1 MQAKP
6 VNKNY
11 KNVALFSSYI
21 SYVWLSIDRFIM
33 EIKCSSKDQCLL
45 WRQQKNKSAFFAS
58 YDNGMNLFLKKAL
71 SFLYPGFLYCLT
83 KKLCF
88 RPQRWLFVQLFEIQ
102 QQKRFCS
109 IKFWANLQF

>member
-1 MQAKP
+1 MQPKP

-11 KNVALFSSYI
+11 KNVALFSSDI
-21 SYVWLSIDRFIM
+21 SDVWLSIDRFIM

-58 YDNGMNLFLKKAL
+58 YDNGMNLFLKKTL

-88 RPQRWLFVQLFEIQ
+88 RPQRWLCVQLFEIQ

-109 IKFWANLQF
+109 IKFWANLQC

>member
-1 MQAKP
+1 MQPKP

-11 KNVALFSSYI
+11 KNVALFSSDI
-21 SYVWLSIDRFIM
+21 SDVWLSIDRFIM

-58 YDNGMNLFLKKAL
+58 YDNGMNLFLKKTL

-88 RPQRWLFVQLFEIQ
+88 RPQRWRCVQHFCNTTKI
-102 QQKRFCS
+102 RFCS
-109 IKFWANLQF
+109 IKFWANLQC